1 MPLCV
6 KIEAVTL
13 SPSLECESAASLDLE
28 RRRPRRRR
36 ATCDRRD
43 LERRCLLGDGDLSSL
58 GNSDLSESWLL
69 PRAWGAPA
77 GESSPRGAS
86 LSAEAFA
93 AGGGPSASA
102 GGGRELA
109 PPEAGRSTVAGRAEL
124 AAESFAPGAGSAG
137 VAAEAGRGVPGRAE
151 LAAEA
156 FASAAGGAGVA
167 GALDLSP
174 PEAGGGVAGRRER
187 APMAFAS
194 GARGAGVAGPLAPSP
209 AELPWPRRWRCRCGS
224 SSPVGASAAG
234 MAEQCSQP
242 SL

>member
-6 KIEAVTL
+6 KIEAVTS

-86 LSAEAFA
+86 LSFGKVVAP
-93 AGGGPSASA
+93 GGGSSASA
-102 GGGRELA
+102 GGGGGGGSELALA
-109 PPEAGRSTVAGRAEL
+109 PPGAGRSTVAGRAEL

-137 VAAEAGRGVPGRAE
+137 VA
-151 LAAEA
+151 
-156 FASAAGGAGVA
+156 

-187 APMAFAS
+187 AAEAFAS

-234 MAEQCSQP
+234 MAGQCSHP